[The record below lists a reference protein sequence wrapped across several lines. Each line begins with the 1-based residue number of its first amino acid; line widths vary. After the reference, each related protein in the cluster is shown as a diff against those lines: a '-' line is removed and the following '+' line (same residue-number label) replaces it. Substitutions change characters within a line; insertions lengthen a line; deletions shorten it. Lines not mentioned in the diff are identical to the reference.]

1 MEPRKQLE
9 QALIE
14 KAMKDESFRKQL
26 IEDPRSAI
34 QEEFKMKIPDS
45 LNLIVLEEDQKN
57 FYLILPSNPSPGGE
71 MELTEAELE
80 GVSAGNMYS
89 IGCEYT

>member
-26 IEDPRSAI
+26 IEDPRSVI

-45 LNLIVLEEDQKN
+45 LNLIVLEEDQKT
-57 FYLILPSNPSPGGE
+57 FYLILPSNPSPGEE

-80 GVSAGNMYS
+80 GVSGGNMYS